1 MSTGRKVGATL
12 FDYLH
17 AEIRRGYD
25 LGNDEQRYTERRE
38 KFYIFLAIPMRLEKF
53 IWYGFFQCADAFL
66 FVFTLLPIRFIIAI
80 WLAISKIFRY
90 SITCFITCNNEYDN
104 NTTTNCNSTNNYESG
119 STRRQ
124 ILQPAE
130 ICDLLKGII
139 IIVASFAMS
148 YVDMSM
154 LYHIIKSQS
163 VIKLYIF
170 FNMLEVAD
178 KLFSSF
184 GQDILDALFWTATES
199 RPRKRDH
206 FGVLPHL
213 AMAIIYVF
221 LHTLLVLLQ
230 ATTLN
235 VAINSKNKALLT
247 IMMSNNVSHL
257 RVTFCFVFFQLFIIN
272 YLSFFFFL
280 SN

>member
-1 MSTGRKVGATL
+1 MSIGRKVGATL

-17 AEIRRGYD
+17 SEIRRGYD

-38 KFYIFLAIPMRLEKF
+38 KFYIFITIPSKLERF
-53 IWYGFFQCADAFL
+53 VWYGFFQCADAFL
-66 FVFTLLPIRFIIAI
+66 FVFTLLPVRFMIAI
-80 WLAISKIFRY
+80 WLAISKFFRH
-90 SITCFITCNNEYDN
+90 SAKLFISVSPSDQEPL
-104 NTTTNCNSTNNYESG
+104 NSTSSSSTNYDSNV
-119 STRRQ
+119 RPP

-139 IIVASFAMS
+139 LIVASFAMS
-148 YVDMSM
+148 YIDMSM

-178 KLFSSF
+178 RLFSSF
-184 GQDILDALFWTATES
+184 GQDILDALFWTATEL

-206 FGVLPHL
+206 LGVLPHL
-213 AMAIIYVF
+213 AFAIIYVF
-221 LHTLLVLLQ
+221 LHTLLVLFQ

-247 IMMSNNVSHL
+247 IMMSNNVSNL
-257 RVTFCFVFFQLFIIN
+257 TFT
-272 YLSFFFFL
+272 
-280 SN
+280 